1 VPRSQKHF
9 PTSLKIGEHRYR
21 VTVQHRVLR
30 RAAMGEIHYAA
41 RHIVV
46 ATHSALTGRPY
57 SRWEVHDT
65 FWHEVTH
72 GILYEMQ
79 HRLHADERF
88 VRRFATLLT
97 RAIES
102 ARFG

>member
-1 VPRSQKHF
+1 MPRSPKPL
-9 PTSLKIGEHRYR
+9 PTSLKIGEHHYR
-21 VTVQHRVLR
+21 VTVQRRVLP
-30 RAAMGEIHYAA
+30 RAAMGEIRYAA
-41 RHIVV
+41 RHITV
-46 ATHSALTGRPY
+46 ATHSAVTGQRY
-57 SRWEVHDT
+57 TRAEVHDT

-79 HRLHADERF
+79 HGLHADERF
-88 VRRFATLLT
+88 VQRFATLLT